1 MILERL
7 ILDSDAKTNNA
18 IGGHPDSRNVEQRL
32 ASGFILLDKPAGPTS
47 HQVASW
53 VRDLFGLERLGH
65 GGTLDPFATGVLPLL
80 AGKSMKVTKKVL
92 THDKTYIAIFRCAE
106 EPDEEKLNAAMNRLT
121 GRVYN
126 VPPEIS
132 AVKVQVRTR
141 KISNFEMI
149 ERNGK
154 DFLTRVDCEAGTYI
168 RTMAR
173 DLGLILGYKVELKE
187 LRREKSGRFELSK
200 CVTLQEVADAYWLW
214 KECDKPEALL
224 KMIHPVEKL
233 VLGMPSAHVK
243 DSAAAAIAHGAPLL
257 RPGIVDVD
265 DKVKSGKELA
275 IFTLKDE
282 LVGIVTLTVD
292 SSELPNM
299 DSGEVARPNMV
310 LLEQDLYPRRWSVQ
324 DK

>member
-1 MILERL
+1 MQKL
-7 ILDSDAKTNNA
+7 ILDSKAETNNA
-18 IGGHPDSRNVEQRL
+18 IGGHPDSRSVEQRL

-80 AGKSMKVTKKVL
+80 AGKSMKVTKKIL
-92 THDKTYIAIFRCAE
+92 THKKTYIAIFRCAE
-106 EPDEEKLNAAMNRLT
+106 EPDDASLKTAMSRLI

-141 KISNFEMI
+141 KISNFEII
-149 ERNGK
+149 ERNGN
-154 DFLTRVDCEAGTYI
+154 DILTRIDCEAGTYV

-173 DLGLILGYKVELKE
+173 DLGLMLGYKVELKE

-233 VLGMPSAHVK
+233 VLDLPAAHVK

-265 DKVKSGKELA
+265 GGVSSGKEIA

-282 LVGIVTLTVD
+282 LVGIVKLTVD
-292 SSELPNM
+292 TNQLPNM
-299 DSGEVARPNMV
+299 DSGEVARPSMV

>member
-1 MILERL
+1 MEKI
-7 ILDSDAKTNNA
+7 ILDQKSVTNPA
-18 IGGHPDSRNVEQRL
+18 IGTHPDSRDVNQRL

-92 THDKTYIAIFRCAE
+92 THNKTYIAVFRCSQEPE
-106 EPDEEKLNAAMNRLT
+106 EEALSIAMKKQT
-121 GRVYN
+121 GRIFN

-141 KISNFEMI
+141 KVYDFELI
-149 ERNGK
+149 ESNGK
-154 DFLTRVDCEAGTYI
+154 DFLARIVCESGTYI

-173 DLGLILGYKVELKE
+173 DLGLLLGYKVVLKE
-187 LRREKSGRFELSK
+187 LRREKSGVFDLSM

-214 KECDKPEALL
+214 NECDNPDALL
-224 KMIHPVEKL
+224 KIIQPVEKL
-233 VLGMPSAHVK
+233 LLEIPSAVVK

-257 RPGIVDVD
+257 RPGIVNIDSGVT
-265 DKVKSGKELA
+265 SGKDIA
-275 IFTLKDE
+275 IFTMKDE
-282 LVGIVTLTVD
+282 AVGIVKMTVD
-292 SSELPNM
+292 SNKLSSME
-299 DSGEVARPNMV
+299 SGEVARPSMV
-310 LLEQDLYPRRWSVQ
+310 LLDQDLYPRRWPVQ
-324 DK
+324 EK

>member
-1 MILERL
+1 MQKL
-7 ILDSDAKTNNA
+7 ILDSKAETNNA
-18 IGGHPDSRNVEQRL
+18 IGGHPDSRSVEQRL

-80 AGKSMKVTKKVL
+80 AGKSMKVTKKIL
-92 THDKTYIAIFRCAE
+92 THKKTYIAIFRCAE
-106 EPDEEKLNAAMNRLT
+106 EPDDASLKTAMSRLI

-141 KISNFEMI
+141 KISNFEII
-149 ERNGK
+149 ERNGN
-154 DFLTRVDCEAGTYI
+154 DILTRIDCEAGTYV

-173 DLGLILGYKVELKE
+173 DLGLMLGYKVELKE

-233 VLGMPSAHVK
+233 VLDLPAAHVK

-265 DKVKSGKELA
+265 GGISSGKEIA

-282 LVGIVTLTVD
+282 LVGIVKLTVD
-292 SSELPNM
+292 TNQLPNM
-299 DSGEVARPNMV
+299 DSGEVARPSMV

>member
-1 MILERL
+1 MQKL
-7 ILDSDAKTNNA
+7 ILDSKAETNNA
-18 IGGHPDSRNVEQRL
+18 IGGHPDSRSVEQRL

-80 AGKSMKVTKKVL
+80 AGKSMKVTKKIL
-92 THDKTYIAIFRCAE
+92 THKKTYIAIFRCAE
-106 EPDEEKLNAAMNRLT
+106 EPDDASLETAMSRLT

-141 KISNFEMI
+141 KISNFEII
-149 ERNGK
+149 ERNGN
-154 DFLTRVDCEAGTYI
+154 DILTRIDCEAGTYV

-173 DLGLILGYKVELKE
+173 DLGLMLGYKVELKE

-214 KECDKPEALL
+214 KECDKPDALL

-233 VLGMPSAHVK
+233 VLDLPAAHVK

-265 DKVKSGKELA
+265 GGVSSGKEIA

-282 LVGIVTLTVD
+282 LVGIVKLTVD
-292 SSELPNM
+292 TNQLPNM
-299 DSGEVARPNMV
+299 DSGEVARPSMV

>member
-1 MILERL
+1 MEKL
-7 ILDSDAKTNNA
+7 ILDTKAETNNA
-18 IGGHPDSRNVEQRL
+18 IGGHPDSRTVEQRL

-92 THDKTYIAIFRCAE
+92 THKKTYIAIFRCAE
-106 EPDEEKLNAAMNRLT
+106 EPDADALASAMKRLT

-141 KISNFEMI
+141 KISTFDMI

-154 DFLTRVDCEAGTYI
+154 DFLTRIECEAGTYV

-173 DLGLILGYKVELKE
+173 DLGLMLGYKVELKE

-214 KECDKPEALL
+214 KECDKPDALL
-224 KMIHPVEKL
+224 KMIQPVEKL
-233 VLGMPSAHVK
+233 VLDMPAAHVK

-257 RPGIVDVD
+257 RPGIVDID
-265 DKVKSGKELA
+265 DKITSGKELA
-275 IFTLKDE
+275 IFTLKEE
-282 LVGIVTLTVD
+282 LVGIVKLTVD
-292 SSELPNM
+292 TNQLPNM
-299 DSGEVARPNMV
+299 DSGEVARPSMV

-324 DK
+324 EK

>member
-1 MILERL
+1 MQKL
-7 ILDSDAKTNNA
+7 ILDSKAETNNA
-18 IGGHPDSRNVEQRL
+18 IGGHPDSRSVEQRL

-80 AGKSMKVTKKVL
+80 AGKSMKVTKKIL
-92 THDKTYIAIFRCAE
+92 THKKTYIAIFRCAE
-106 EPDEEKLNAAMNRLT
+106 EPDDTSLETAMSRLT

-141 KISNFEMI
+141 KISNFEII
-149 ERNGK
+149 ERNGN
-154 DFLTRVDCEAGTYI
+154 DILTRIDCEAGTYV

-173 DLGLILGYKVELKE
+173 DLGLMLGYKVELKE

-233 VLGMPSAHVK
+233 VLDLPAAHVK

-265 DKVKSGKELA
+265 GVVSSGKEIA

-282 LVGIVTLTVD
+282 LVGIVKLTVD
-292 SSELPNM
+292 TNQLPNM
-299 DSGEVARPNMV
+299 DSGEVARPSMV